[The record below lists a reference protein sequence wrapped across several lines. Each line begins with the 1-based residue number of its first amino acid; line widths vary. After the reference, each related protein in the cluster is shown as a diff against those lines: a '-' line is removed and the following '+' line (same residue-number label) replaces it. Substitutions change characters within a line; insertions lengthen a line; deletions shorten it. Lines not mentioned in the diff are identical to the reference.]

1 MRFVWQKRYIIP
13 RWDLE
18 KEDMQLV
25 AWITRNRVD
34 DYNSHS
40 PTTQY
45 VSRDHDGY
53 VLAFKD
59 VNPPEAKFVWR
70 MWWAERN
77 DDGFWKSE
85 SFSDN
90 VEYSS
95 MEEVKLATQKKFLP
109 EDAIVKTVDCPIDFT
124 EY

>member
-1 MRFVWQKRYIIP
+1 MKFFWQKRYIID

-34 DYNSHS
+34 TSSS
-40 PTTQY
+40 PDTLL
-45 VSRDHDGY
+45 VLCGNDGY
-53 VLAFKD
+53 TTAFKN
-59 VNPPEAKFVWR
+59 VSTPESKYVWR
-70 MWWAERN
+70 MWWAER
-77 DDGFWKSE
+77 DEKGFFKSE

-90 VEYSS
+90 VEYPS

-109 EDAIVKTVDCPIDFT
+109 KDAEIKTIECPTDFT

>member
-1 MRFVWQKRYIIP
+1 MKFFWQKRYIID

-34 DYNSHS
+34 SSSTPDTLLVLCGN
-40 PTTQY
+40 
-45 VSRDHDGY
+45 DGY
-53 VLAFKD
+53 ATAFKN
-59 VNPPEAKFVWR
+59 VSTPESKYVWR

-77 DDGFWKSE
+77 DSGFWKSE

-90 VEYSS
+90 VDYSS
-95 MEEVKLATQKKFLP
+95 MEDVKLATQKKFLP
-109 EDAIVKTVDCPIDFT
+109 ENAVVKTIECPTDFT

>member
-1 MRFVWQKRYIIP
+1 MKFFWQKRYIID

-34 DYNSHS
+34 ISSTPD
-40 PTTQY
+40 TLL
-45 VSRDHDGY
+45 VSCGNDGY
-53 VLAFKD
+53 ITAFKN
-59 VNPPEAKFVWR
+59 VSAPESKYVWR

-77 DDGFWKSE
+77 DSGFWKSE

-90 VEYSS
+90 VDYSS
-95 MEEVKLATQKKFLP
+95 MEDVKLATQKKFLP
-109 EDAIVKTVDCPIDFT
+109 ENAVVKTIFCPTDFT